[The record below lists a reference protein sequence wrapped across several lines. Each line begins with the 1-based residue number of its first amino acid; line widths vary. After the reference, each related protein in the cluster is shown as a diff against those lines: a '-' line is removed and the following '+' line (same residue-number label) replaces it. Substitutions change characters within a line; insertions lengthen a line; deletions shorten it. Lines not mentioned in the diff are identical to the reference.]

1 MRFSPVLP
9 GPCLVAPACGSESE
23 PETLVSDFQAPS
35 LQGLV
40 VRDHSKGAE
49 VVNRFETPW
58 ITYDACV
65 VFTSVNGAPVR
76 DAAHFRDL
84 TNALANAAATD
95 ASGEISLS
103 HTVLPPHERRDCE
116 RRAGQA
122 P

>member
-1 MRFSPVLP
+1 
-9 GPCLVAPACGSESE
+9 
-23 PETLVSDFQAPS
+23 VSDFQAPS
-35 LQGLV
+35 LEGLV
-40 VRDHSKGAE
+40 VRDHAEGAQ

-65 VFTSVNGAPVR
+65 VFTSVNGTPVR